1 MTDFA
6 CPKCGQT
13 IPEAS
18 AEGIRVC
25 THCGAQLETASEC
38 PACGRANPAWEHV
51 CPDCGEPL
59 TLFGTLESRYR
70 GAVQPYRLR
79 QSRLRARALK
89 QTEVSLSEERF
100 ARFEEV
106 DRRRLE
112 AQKAEERLREKRDRI
127 TLRIV
132 GIASALL
139 LLALLTVGIWMAR

>member
-1 MTDFA
+1 
-6 CPKCGQT
+6 
-13 IPEAS
+13 
-18 AEGIRVC
+18 
-25 THCGAQLETASEC
+25 
-38 PACGRANPAWEHV
+38 
-51 CPDCGEPL
+51 L